1 MAQNASEAAAR
12 PNDAPPS
19 RESAER
25 AAARAR
31 AAASTAPGPDHR
43 ARATTAIALRAFEA
57 LAENVR
63 DYAIFLMD
71 RDGVITFW
79 GEGARLI
86 KWWSKEEAE
95 GAHLRFLY
103 PDGGAEDGT
112 AEDHLIEAAR
122 TGESVGEGQ
131 RVRADGST
139 FWARVTLTALRD
151 EEGTL
156 LGFAKVTI
164 DRTAQRAADIARALS
179 ARTAAVDAARGA
191 RADLIAETTV
201 LEEELAVLREEL
213 AARDRRD
220 A

>member
-1 MAQNASEAAAR
+1 
-12 PNDAPPS
+12 
-19 RESAER
+19 
-25 AAARAR
+25 
-31 AAASTAPGPDHR
+31 
-43 ARATTAIALRAFEA
+43 
-57 LAENVR
+57 
-63 DYAIFLMD
+63 MD